1 MGASRRSSFGRAGAI
16 STTSIP
22 RADESNSRTLAIV
35 RTIAA
40 SRWRRATSSRPLID
54 TRSRSTRSFD
64 EVVRAIEKS
73 HLQLIVRIEYG
84 RRGSSWHRSMP

>member
-35 RTIAA
+35 R
-40 SRWRRATSSRPLID
+40 
-54 TRSRSTRSFD
+54 
-64 EVVRAIEKS
+64 AIEKS